1 MNQSVQ
7 ISLYHDL
14 KLQEFVQL
22 LTVCQMP
29 TCLFALCLSVP
40 ELVAEFVVV
49 GSDTSCVADKS
60 SVCMVFGPIFPST
73 LGQFSSS
80 YRYKSQNI
88 GSRIFLTPNSIAFG
102 FVLELWC

>member
-29 TCLFALCLSVP
+29 TCFSLLSVP

-60 SVCMVFGPIFPST
+60 SVCIVFGPVFPLHWVNSPLLIDIKAGT
-73 LGQFSSS
+73 YVLGSF
-80 YRYKSQNI
+80 
-88 GSRIFLTPNSIAFG
+88 
-102 FVLELWC
+102 

>member
-14 KLQEFVQL
+14 KFQEFVQL

-29 TCLFALCLSVP
+29 TCFSLLSVP

-49 GSDTSCVADKS
+49 GSDTSCVADTS
-60 SVCMVFGPIFPST
+60 HADADGARLFPVRLGAAGQSAAPRRRRASWST
-73 LGQFSSS
+73 
-80 YRYKSQNI
+80 
-88 GSRIFLTPNSIAFG
+88 
-102 FVLELWC
+102 E

>member
-60 SVCMVFGPIFPST
+60 SVCIVFGPVFPLHWVNSPLLIDIKAGT
-73 LGQFSSS
+73 YVLGSF
-80 YRYKSQNI
+80 
-88 GSRIFLTPNSIAFG
+88 
-102 FVLELWC
+102 